1 MKKPAEPRHPARVV
15 PGPVPPGAARD
26 LAAARPGPLATVYIP
41 LERSF
46 PESKQNAVLQRQA
59 AAALEKRLGEAGL
72 SSSDAAAW
80 SARLAAVETDVRAL
94 EAPVSGLAAFLDA
107 KELRAYTLVFPVA
120 FHVNLGDHFS
130 LRPLLQEAARDH
142 LYRLLAL
149 SVNRVAMFE
158 GSARGLKPSPMPNL
172 PASMAAALDLAP
184 QPVTLRSR
192 TETLSHDRAG
202 GTAERAEDLIH
213 FHRAVARALEGIPNP
228 ELPLVLAADA
238 TQQGEF
244 RAIARTPG
252 LIPEGV
258 MCNPDYMLPGDL
270 HARAWPLVEGAA
282 AREEREAAAG
292 YERARNT
299 GKGLDLLDDVV
310 EAALRGRVRRLWL
323 DAEKRVPG
331 RIDDGSARVV
341 PSDGPDAD
349 VLEAL
354 ASIVLGK
361 GGDVIVAEPSRMP
374 AGTGVAAELR

>member
-1 MKKPAEPRHPARVV
+1 VKKPAEPRHPARVV
-15 PGPVPPGAARD
+15 PGPVPSGVARD
-26 LAAARPGPLATVYIP
+26 LAAPRPGPLATVYIP

-59 AAALEKRLGEAGL
+59 AAALSKRLDESGL
-72 SSSDAAAW
+72 AASDAAGW
-80 SARLAAVETDVRAL
+80 SSRLAAVETDVRAI
-94 EAPVSGLAAFLDA
+94 EAPVSGLAVFLDGSSIHA
-107 KELRAYTLVFPVA
+107 WTLVFPVA

-158 GSARGLKPSPMPNL
+158 GSARGLKPSAVPNL
-172 PASMAAALDLAP
+172 PASMAVALDLAP
-184 QPVTLRSR
+184 HPVTLRSR

-228 ELPLVLAADA
+228 ERPLVLAADA

-258 MCNPDYMLPGDL
+258 VCNPDYLSPEEL
-270 HARAWPLVEGAA
+270 HARAWPLVESAA
-282 AREEREAAAG
+282 AREAREAAAA

-310 EAALRGRVRRLWL
+310 AAALAGRVRRLWL

-331 RIDDGSARVV
+331 RIDAGSVRVIPSADPDG
-341 PSDGPDAD
+341 D

-354 ASIVLGK
+354 AAIVLGK
-361 GGDVIVAEPSRMP
+361 GGDVIVVEPSGMP
-374 AGTGVAAELR
+374 VTTGAAAELR